1 MTHSTTW
8 GEDRATMVANVWAA
22 MLSIFALAGA
32 SAPPTPVDIP
42 AVDVVVVVQNLGEFR
57 VRIDRN
63 SAPNHVA
70 HFLSLVA
77 SGQYNQDTFHR
88 VIPGF
93 LVQSGRDST
102 AAATTTAP
110 PPATRLPEERST
122 LPPVR
127 GAVAIAWRDCTP
139 GTGSQE
145 WYICLAD
152 LPRLAQCGTF
162 IGNVVAGMD
171 VVDKIAQQSTTP
183 QWNPLRPVIIQEMK
197 LISSA
202 EPIPVAGVKSPA
214 IEESTDGDANSIEE
228 TAPRGK

>member
-1 MTHSTTW
+1 
-8 GEDRATMVANVWAA
+8 MVASMWAA

-32 SAPPTPVDIP
+32 SAPPTPADIP
-42 AVDVVVVVQNLGEFR
+42 AVDVVVVVDKLGEFR
-57 VRIDRN
+57 IRIDRS

-77 SGQYNQDTFHR
+77 SGQYNQSAFHR

-93 LVQSGRDST
+93 LVQSGKDAT
-102 AAATTTAP
+102 AVDP
-110 PPATRLPEERST
+110 RATRLPEEHST
-122 LPPVR
+122 LPAVR
-127 GAVAIAWRDCTP
+127 GAVAVAWRECTP
-139 GTGSQE
+139 GTGGPE

-152 LPRLAQCGTF
+152 LPGLAQCGTF
-162 IGNVVAGMD
+162 IGNVVTGMD

-202 EPIPVAGVKSPA
+202 EPLSAGGAKSA
-214 IEESTDGDANSIEE
+214 AVESSTDDGNDLNSDEE
-228 TAPRGK
+228 EAPRGK